1 MVLMAILTGLT
12 FVLLVNRRPGV
23 GRIVVTLSPDHGI
36 HVGDIPVFAVWV
48 VGMVCCILLFRDS
61 RSR

>member
-1 MVLMAILTGLT
+1 MAILTGFA

-23 GRIVVTLSPDHGI
+23 GPVVVELSEDHGI
-36 HVGDIPVFAVWV
+36 HVWDIPVFAVWV
-48 VGMVCCILLFRDS
+48 LGMVSCIALLRDA

>member
-1 MVLMAILTGLT
+1 MAILSGLT
-12 FVLLVNRRPGV
+12 FMLLVNRRPGV
-23 GRIVVTLSPDHGI
+23 GRVLVELSPSHGI

-48 VGMVCCILLFRDS
+48 IGMVSCILLLRDS